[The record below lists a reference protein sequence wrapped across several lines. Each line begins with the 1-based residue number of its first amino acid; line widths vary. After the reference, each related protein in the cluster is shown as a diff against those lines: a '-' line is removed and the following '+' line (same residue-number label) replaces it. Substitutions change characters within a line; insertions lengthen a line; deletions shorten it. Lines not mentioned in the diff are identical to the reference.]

1 MKPFSIF
8 AQHEKLTANLIEF
21 VMTSIAM
28 VDRRT
33 TDCVTGLEA
42 TQKFLTS
49 IGRFGNTPFLWS
61 MYGSGELPQVE
72 YLPYRAQQNAAAV
85 IYDRDETCIDSS
97 SIHSSRK
104 LVETKVLAA
113 E

>member
-1 MKPFSIF
+1 MKRFSIF

-42 TQKFLTS
+42 TQRFLTS
-49 IGRFGNTPFLWS
+49 IGRFGNTPFLYS
-61 MYGSGELPQVE
+61 MYGSGELPQVNIGTVHLKNSTLGMNLRNPQH
-72 YLPYRAQQNAAAV
+72 LP
-85 IYDRDETCIDSS
+85 
-97 SIHSSRK
+97 
-104 LVETKVLAA
+104 
-113 E
+113 